1 VSEQSSP
8 AFRTVA
14 LDVDSTISRVE
25 GIDWLAERR
34 GPDVARRIVELT
46 DRAMRGDLPLERVY
60 GLRLATIRPRRDEVE
75 ALANAYV
82 EGLAPGCAGT
92 VSRLRDAGVTVV
104 LVSGGLRNAILP
116 LANHLGVP
124 VADVHAVQIQF
135 DAAGEYSGFDE
146 GSPLATSIGKRTVI
160 AALGAARPILMVG
173 DGMTD
178 LAARPAV
185 DSFAAF
191 TGFASREPVVAGA
204 DMVVHSFAELGHVV
218 LG

>member
-1 VSEQSSP
+1 MSERLSP

-14 LDVDSTISRVE
+14 LDVDSTISGVE

-34 GPDVARRIVELT
+34 GPDVARRIIELT
-46 DRAMRGDLPLERVY
+46 DRAMRGELPLERVY
-60 GLRLATIRPRRDEVE
+60 GLRLETIRPRRDEVE
-75 ALANAYV
+75 ELAQAYV
-82 EGLAPGCAGT
+82 QALAPGCTRA
-92 VSRLRDAGVTVV
+92 VSRLRDAGVVI
-104 LVSGGLRNAILP
+104 LLISGGLQTAMVR
-116 LANHLGVP
+116 LANHLHVN
-124 VADVHAVQIQF
+124 VADVHAVPIHF
-135 DAAGEYSGFDE
+135 DTSGEYSGFDE
-146 GSPLATSIGKRTVI
+146 SSPLATSVGKRTVI

-204 DMVVHSFAELGHVV
+204 DVVLHSFAELRQLV